1 MRTLQPTSLA
11 DLVMFSVPI
20 DGSDVDQEPHGDP
33 YRAPP
38 SSQRD
43 GSNGLLSACLS
54 FHIITGQCCSNEKDF
69 VGITA
74 AGIITQY
81 EF

>member
-1 MRTLQPTSLA
+1 MRTLQPTSPA
-11 DLVMFSVPI
+11 ALVMFSVSS
-20 DGSDVDQEPHGDP
+20 DGSDVDQEPHGAP
-33 YRAPP
+33 YRALPF
-38 SSQRD
+38 SQRD

-74 AGIITQY
+74 VGIITQY